1 MDKTNKNITV
11 LYCLAVMFTVW
22 CTWNSVNSGGYIIK
36 LNEYRTEV
44 HSFQRQVASL
54 IDKVDVLMQR
64 DTNVI
69 VKDIKPSVEEAI
81 KKIVE

>member
-1 MDKTNKNITV
+1 MDKSNKNIKA
-11 LYCLAVMFTVW
+11 LYCLAVMFTAW
-22 CTWNSVNSGGYIIK
+22 CTWNSVNNGGNIAK

-44 HSFQRQVASL
+44 HLFQRQVASL

-69 VKDIKPSVEEAI
+69 VKENKEPVEEVI
-81 KKIVE
+81 KEIVE

>member
-1 MDKTNKNITV
+1 MDKSNKNTTV

-22 CTWNSVNSGGYIIK
+22 CTWNSVNNGGYTIK

-44 HSFQRQVASL
+44 HLFQRQVASL

-64 DTNVI
+64 DT
-69 VKDIKPSVEEAI
+69 DIIIEDVEPSVEEII
-81 KKIVE
+81 KEEVQ

>member
-1 MDKTNKNITV
+1 MDKTNKNIKV
-11 LYCLAVMFTVW
+11 LYCLAIMFTAW
-22 CTWNSVNSGGYIIK
+22 CTWNSVNNGGNVAK

-44 HSFQRQVASL
+44 HLFQRQVASL

-69 VKDIKPSVEEAI
+69 VKDVKQSVEETI
-81 KKIVE
+81 KEEVQ

>member
-1 MDKTNKNITV
+1 MKKENKNTTV
-11 LYCLAVMFTVW
+11 LYCLAVMFTAW
-22 CTWNSVNSGGYIIK
+22 CTWNSVNNGGNVAK

-44 HSFQRQVASL
+44 HLFQRQVASL

-69 VKDIKPSVEEAI
+69 LREVKEPIEEAI
-81 KKIVE
+81 KEIVQ